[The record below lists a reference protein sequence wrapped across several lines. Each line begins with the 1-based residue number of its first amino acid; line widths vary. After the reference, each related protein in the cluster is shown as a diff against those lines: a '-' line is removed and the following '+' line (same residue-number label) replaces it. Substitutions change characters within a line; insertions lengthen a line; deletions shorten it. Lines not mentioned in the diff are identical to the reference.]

1 MRTSVHKRD
10 GSPVNVLRPTLDPL
24 CTGAA
29 FAGLDL
35 LVTAVLVLDERF
47 IIRYANPAA
56 ENLFALSRNLM
67 LQQALDDVF
76 TRDDALA
83 AALESAR
90 THKAGYSDYD
100 VKLSAI
106 GRVDVHHLICSVMPI
121 EMPATLQAAAA
132 DPGYLLEM
140 RPITQQIKAAREER
154 ILDQTQANRELV
166 RNLAHEIRNP
176 LGGIRGAAQLLDAEL
191 DRADLREYTRVVM
204 HEADRLQSLMDRMLT
219 PHRLPQVGALN
230 IHEVVE
236 RVRSVMLA
244 EYPDGLVVRRDYDT
258 SLPLLAGDRE
268 QILQAVLNIVRN
280 AAQAMGGQG
289 RIVLR
294 TRIARSVTLARR
306 RYRQAI
312 TLQVIDDGPGIPES
326 VRERIFYPLVSAR
339 EGGSGLGLTLAQT
352 FVNQHHGTIEFE
364 SVPGRTCFTVTLPIG
379 EDPGALP
386 RGDPPPASGAATGSH
401 PPAHLIA
408 AK

>member
-1 MRTSVHKRD
+1 M
-10 GSPVNVLRPTLDPL
+10 NVALPARDPL
-24 CTGAA
+24 SSGAA
-29 FAGLDL
+29 CAGLDL
-35 LVTAVLVLDERF
+35 LVTAVLILDERF
-47 IIRYANPAA
+47 IIRHANPAA

-67 LQQALDDVF
+67 LRQALDDVF
-76 TRDDALA
+76 TRDEALA

-90 THKAGYSDYD
+90 TNKAGYSDYD
-100 VKLSAI
+100 VKMSAI
-106 GRVDVHHLICSVMPI
+106 GRAEVHHLICSVTPI
-121 EMPATLQAAAA
+121 EVPVALPAATTAEH
-132 DPGYLLEM
+132 GYLLEM

-258 SLPLLAGDRE
+258 SLPLLTGDRE

-289 RIVLR
+289 QIVLR

-312 TLQVIDDGPGIPES
+312 TLQVIDNGPGIPES

-352 FVNQHHGTIEFE
+352 FINQHHGTVEFD

-379 EDPGALP
+379 DDPGAPP
-386 RGDPPPASGAATGSH
+386 RGDPPAPSTASAGSH
-401 PPAHLIA
+401 PPVHLIA

>member
-1 MRTSVHKRD
+1 MNES
-10 GSPVNVLRPTLDPL
+10 RPEADPQSA
-24 CTGAA
+24 GDP

-35 LVTAVLVLDERF
+35 LVTAVLILDDRF
-47 IIRYANPAA
+47 TIRYANPAA
-56 ENLFALSRNLM
+56 ENLFALSRNVM
-67 LQQALDDVF
+67 LQQTLDEVF
-76 TRDDALA
+76 SHDDALA
-83 AALESAR
+83 AALTSAR
-90 THKAGYSDYD
+90 VNRAGYSDYD
-100 VKLSAI
+100 VKLNAL
-106 GRVDVHHLICSVMPI
+106 GRSEVHHLICSVTPVDLP
-121 EMPATLQAAAA
+121 EALR
-132 DPGYLLEM
+132 YLLEM

-230 IHEVVE
+230 IHEVIE
-236 RVRSVMLA
+236 RVRSVILA
-244 EYPDGLVVRRDYDT
+244 EYPGTIRIRRDYDT
-258 SLPLLAGDRE
+258 SLPLLIGDRE

-280 AAQAMGGQG
+280 AAQAMNGEGE
-289 RIVLR
+289 IVLR
-294 TRIARSVTLARR
+294 TRIARSVTLARK

-326 VRERIFYPLVSAR
+326 VRERVFYPLVTGR

-364 SVPGRTCFTVTLPIG
+364 SEPGRTCFSITLPLA
-379 EDPGALP
+379 EDAGQGYPQVTAP
-386 RGDPPPASGAATGSH
+386 RGDGMASLTSST
-401 PPAHLIA
+401 LS

>member
-1 MRTSVHKRD
+1 M
-10 GSPVNVLRPTLDPL
+10 NVALPASDPL
-24 CTGAA
+24 SSGAA
-29 FAGLDL
+29 CAGLDL
-35 LVTAVLVLDERF
+35 LVTAVLILDERF
-47 IIRYANPAA
+47 IIRHANPAA

-67 LQQALDDVF
+67 LRQALDDVF
-76 TRDDALA
+76 TRDEALA

-90 THKAGYSDYD
+90 TNKAGYSDYD
-100 VKLSAI
+100 VKMSAI
-106 GRVDVHHLICSVMPI
+106 GRAEVHHLICSVTPI
-121 EMPATLQAAAA
+121 EVPVALPPATTAEH
-132 DPGYLLEM
+132 GYLLEM

-204 HEADRLQSLMDRMLT
+204 HEADRLQSLMDRLLT

-244 EYPDGLVVRRDYDT
+244 EYPEGLVVRRDYDT
-258 SLPLLAGDRE
+258 SLPLLTGDRE

-289 RIVLR
+289 QIVLR

-312 TLQVIDDGPGIPES
+312 TLQVIDNGPGIPES

-352 FVNQHHGTIEFE
+352 FVNQHHGTVEFD

-379 EDPGALP
+379 DDPGAPP
-386 RGDPPPASGAATGSH
+386 RGDPPAPSTASAGSH
-401 PPAHLIA
+401 PPVHLIA

>member
-1 MRTSVHKRD
+1 MSE
-10 GSPVNVLRPTLDPL
+10 PRPLLDTLS
-24 CTGAA
+24 TGAA

-67 LQQALDDVF
+67 LQQALDEVF

-83 AALESAR
+83 AALDSAR
-90 THKAGYSDYD
+90 TNKAGYSDYD

-106 GRVDVHHLICSVMPI
+106 GRVDVHHLICSVMPVDL
-121 EMPATLQAAAA
+121 PADARAGAPV
-132 DPGYLLEM
+132 DHGYLLEM

-219 PHRLPQVGALN
+219 PHRLPQVCALN
-230 IHEVVE
+230 IHEVIE

-244 EYPDGLVVRRDYDT
+244 EYPEGLGVKRDYDT
-258 SLPLLAGDRE
+258 SLPMITGDRE

-280 AAQAMGGQG
+280 AAQAMNGHGQ
-289 RIVLR
+289 IVLR

-312 TLQVIDDGPGIPES
+312 TLQVIDDGPGIPDS
-326 VRERIFYPLVSAR
+326 VRERVFYPLVSAR

-352 FVNQHHGTIEFE
+352 FVNQHHGTIEFD
-364 SVPGRTCFTVTLPIG
+364 SMPGRTCFTVTLPIG
-379 EDPGALP
+379 EDPGAPP
-386 RGDPPPASGAATGSH
+386 RGDAAAQSPSH
-401 PPAHLIA
+401 SIA

>member
-1 MRTSVHKRD
+1 MNESRVPLDAFPSGTS
-10 GSPVNVLRPTLDPL
+10 
-24 CTGAA
+24 

-35 LVTAVLVLDERF
+35 LVTAVLILDERF

-67 LQQALDDVF
+67 LQHALEDVF
-76 TRDDALA
+76 TLDEALA
-83 AALESAR
+83 AALDSAR
-90 THKAGYSDYD
+90 TNKAGYSDYD
-100 VKLSAI
+100 VKLCAL
-106 GRVDVHHLICSVMPI
+106 GRADMHHLICSVMPVDL
-121 EMPATLQAAAA
+121 PG
-132 DPGYLLEM
+132 DPSVDQGYLLEM

-230 IHEVVE
+230 IHEVIE

-244 EYPDGLVVRRDYDT
+244 EYPDGLRVRRDYDT
-258 SLPLLAGDRE
+258 SLPLLTGDRE

-280 AAQAMGGQG
+280 AAQAMNGQG
-289 RIVLR
+289 EIVLR

-312 TLQVIDDGPGIPES
+312 TLQVIDNGPGIPDS
-326 VRERIFYPLVSAR
+326 VRERVFYPLVSAR

-364 SVPGRTCFTVTLPIG
+364 SAPGRTCFSVTLPIG
-379 EDPGALP
+379 ADAGTSH
-386 RGDPPPASGAATGSH
+386 PASH
-401 PPAHLIA
+401 INA

>member
-1 MRTSVHKRD
+1 MRTSIQKRI
-10 GSPVNVLRPTLDPL
+10 GGPVNEARSALGSFPAVP
-24 CTGAA
+24 A
-29 FAGLDL
+29 FAGLDM
-35 LVTAVLVLDERF
+35 LVTAVLIVDEQF
-47 IIRYANPAA
+47 VIRYANPAA
-56 ENLFALSRNLM
+56 ENLFGLSRNLM

-76 TRDDALA
+76 TRDEALA
-83 AALESAR
+83 AALDSAR
-90 THKAGYSDYD
+90 TNKAGYSDYD
-100 VKLSAI
+100 VKLSAM
-106 GRVDVHHLICSVMPI
+106 GRADRHHLICSVMPVDL
-121 EMPATLQAAAA
+121 PADLPGEASSVL
-132 DPGYLLEM
+132 GYLLEM

-230 IHEVVE
+230 IHEVIE

-244 EYPDGLVVRRDYDT
+244 EYPDGLVVKRDYDT
-258 SLPLLAGDRE
+258 SLPLLIGDRE

-280 AAQAMGGQG
+280 AAQAMSGQG
-289 RIVLR
+289 QIVLR

-312 TLQVIDDGPGIPES
+312 TLQVIDNGPGIPES
-326 VRERIFYPLVSAR
+326 VRERVFYPLVSAR

-352 FVNQHHGTIEFE
+352 FVSQHCGTIEFD
-364 SVPGRTCFTVTLPIG
+364 SAPGRTCFSVTLPLG
-379 EDPGALP
+379 DEGGTGP
-386 RGDPPPASGAATGSH
+386 RGEASGLSH
-401 PPAHLIA
+401 SNA

>member
-1 MRTSVHKRD
+1 MNE
-10 GSPVNVLRPTLDPL
+10 PRPALDPL
-24 CTGAA
+24 SSGSA

-35 LVTAVLVLDERF
+35 LVTAVLILDERF
-47 IIRYANPAA
+47 VIRYANPAA

-67 LQQALDDVF
+67 LQQALDEVF

-83 AALESAR
+83 AALDSAR
-90 THKAGYSDYD
+90 TNKAGYSDYD

-106 GRVDVHHLICSVMPI
+106 GRVDVHHLICSVMPV
-121 EMPATLQAAAA
+121 ELPVALQGEASGEH
-132 DPGYLLEM
+132 GYLLEM

-219 PHRLPQVGALN
+219 PHRLPQFGALN
-230 IHEVVE
+230 IHEVIE

-244 EYPDGLVVRRDYDT
+244 EYPEGLAVKRDYDT
-258 SLPLLAGDRE
+258 SLPLLTGDRE

-289 RIVLR
+289 QIILR

-326 VRERIFYPLVSAR
+326 VRERVFYPLVSAR

-352 FVNQHHGTIEFE
+352 FVNQHHGTIEFD
-364 SVPGRTCFTVTLPIG
+364 SMPGRTCFTVTLPIG
-379 EDPGALP
+379 EDPGAPP
-386 RGDPPPASGAATGSH
+386 RGDPAAHPSAHPASHTN
-401 PPAHLIA
+401 A

>member
-1 MRTSVHKRD
+1 
-10 GSPVNVLRPTLDPL
+10 VNESRPARDPL
-24 CTGAA
+24 STGTA
-29 FAGLDL
+29 FAGVDL
-35 LVTAVLVLDERF
+35 LVTAVLILDERF

-67 LQQALDDVF
+67 LQQALDEVF

-83 AALESAR
+83 AALDSAR
-90 THKAGYSDYD
+90 TNKAGYSDYD

-106 GRVDVHHLICSVMPI
+106 GRVDVHHLICSVMPVDL
-121 EMPATLQAAAA
+121 PADAQADAPA
-132 DPGYLLEM
+132 DAPVEHGYLLEM

-230 IHEVVE
+230 IHEVIE

-244 EYPDGLVVRRDYDT
+244 EYPDGLAVKRDYDT
-258 SLPLLAGDRE
+258 SLPLLTGDRE

-280 AAQAMGGQG
+280 AAQAMNGQG

-326 VRERIFYPLVSAR
+326 VRERVFYPLVSAR

-352 FVNQHHGTIEFE
+352 FVNQHHGTIEFD
-364 SVPGRTCFTVTLPIG
+364 SMPGRTCFTVTLPIG
-379 EDPGALP
+379 EGPGTPP
-386 RGDPPPASGAATGSH
+386 RGDPAAPGSH
-401 PPAHLIA
+401 LHCASHLNA

>member
-1 MRTSVHKRD
+1 MNEARSTL
-10 GSPVNVLRPTLDPL
+10 GSFPA
-24 CTGAA
+24 GSA
-29 FAGLDL
+29 FVGLEM
-35 LVTAVLVLDERF
+35 LVTAVLIVDEQF
-47 IIRYANPAA
+47 VIRYANPAA
-56 ENLFALSRNLM
+56 ENLFGLSRNLM
-67 LQQALDDVF
+67 LEQALDDVF
-76 TRDDALA
+76 TRDEALA
-83 AALESAR
+83 AALDSAR
-90 THKAGYSDYD
+90 TNKAGYSDYD
-100 VKLSAI
+100 VKLSAV
-106 GRVDVHHLICSVMPI
+106 GRADRHHLICSVQPVDLTG
-121 EMPATLQAAAA
+121 EASSDL
-132 DPGYLLEM
+132 GYLLEM

-230 IHEVVE
+230 IHEVIE

-258 SLPLLAGDRE
+258 SLPLLTGDRE

-280 AAQAMGGQG
+280 AAQAMSGQG
-289 RIVLR
+289 QIVLR

-312 TLQVIDDGPGIPES
+312 TLQVIDNGPGIPES
-326 VRERIFYPLVSAR
+326 VRERVFYPLVSAR

-352 FVNQHHGTIEFE
+352 FVSQHCGTIEFD
-364 SVPGRTCFTVTLPIG
+364 SAPGRTCFSVTLPLG
-379 EDPGALP
+379 DEGGTGP
-386 RGDPPPASGAATGSH
+386 RSEPAGPFHSNAV
-401 PPAHLIA
+401 
-408 AK
+408 K

>member
-1 MRTSVHKRD
+1 
-10 GSPVNVLRPTLDPL
+10 VNEPRPARDPL
-24 CTGAA
+24 SLSTGVA

-35 LVTAVLVLDERF
+35 LVTAVLILDERF

-67 LQQALDDVF
+67 LQQGLDDVF

-83 AALESAR
+83 AALDSAR
-90 THKAGYSDYD
+90 TNKAGYSDYD

-121 EMPATLQAAAA
+121 DLPASTPGGGPG
-132 DPGYLLEM
+132 DHGYLLEM

-230 IHEVVE
+230 IHEVIE

-244 EYPDGLVVRRDYDT
+244 EYPDGLVVKRDYDT
-258 SLPLLAGDRE
+258 SLPLLTGDRE

-280 AAQAMGGQG
+280 AAQAMNGQG
-289 RIVLR
+289 QVVLR

-326 VRERIFYPLVSAR
+326 VRERVFYPLVSAR

-352 FVNQHHGTIEFE
+352 FVNQHHGSIEFD
-364 SVPGRTCFTVTLPIG
+364 SIPGRTCFTITLPIG
-379 EDPGALP
+379 EDTGAPP
-386 RGDPPPASGAATGSH
+386 RGDTAAQATAASSPHSASH
-401 PPAHLIA
+401 TNA

>member
-1 MRTSVHKRD
+1 MNESRV
-10 GSPVNVLRPTLDPL
+10 PLDAFPSG
-24 CTGAA
+24 TP

-35 LVTAVLVLDERF
+35 LVTAVLILDEHF

-67 LQQALDDVF
+67 LQHALEDVF
-76 TRDDALA
+76 TLDEALA
-83 AALESAR
+83 AALDSAR
-90 THKAGYSDYD
+90 TNKAGYSDYD
-100 VKLSAI
+100 VKLCAL
-106 GRVDVHHLICSVMPI
+106 GRADMHHLICSVMPVDL
-121 EMPATLQAAAA
+121 PG
-132 DPGYLLEM
+132 DPSVDQGYLLEM

-230 IHEVVE
+230 IHEVIE

-244 EYPDGLVVRRDYDT
+244 EYPEGLRVRRDYDT
-258 SLPLLAGDRE
+258 SLPLLTGDRE

-280 AAQAMGGQG
+280 AAQAMNGQG
-289 RIVLR
+289 EIVLR

-312 TLQVIDDGPGIPES
+312 TLQVIDNGPGIPES
-326 VRERIFYPLVSAR
+326 VRERVFYPLVSAR

-364 SVPGRTCFTVTLPIG
+364 SAPGRTCFSVTLPIG
-379 EDPGALP
+379 ADAGASH
-386 RGDPPPASGAATGSH
+386 PASH
-401 PPAHLIA
+401 INA

>member
-1 MRTSVHKRD
+1 VTPIEV
-10 GSPVNVLRPTLDPL
+10 PVAL
-24 CTGAA
+24 
-29 FAGLDL
+29 
-35 LVTAVLVLDERF
+35 
-47 IIRYANPAA
+47 PAA
-56 ENLFALSRNLM
+56 TTAE
-67 LQQALDDVF
+67 
-76 TRDDALA
+76 
-83 AALESAR
+83 
-90 THKAGYSDYD
+90 H
-100 VKLSAI
+100 
-106 GRVDVHHLICSVMPI
+106 
-121 EMPATLQAAAA
+121 
-132 DPGYLLEM
+132 GYLLEM

-258 SLPLLAGDRE
+258 SLPLLTGDRE

-289 RIVLR
+289 QIVLR

-312 TLQVIDDGPGIPES
+312 TLQVIDNGPGIPES

-352 FVNQHHGTIEFE
+352 FINQHHGTVEFD

-379 EDPGALP
+379 DDPGAPP
-386 RGDPPPASGAATGSH
+386 RGDPPAPSTASAGSH
-401 PPAHLIA
+401 PPVHLIA

>member
-1 MRTSVHKRD
+1 MNESRVPLDTFPSGTS
-10 GSPVNVLRPTLDPL
+10 
-24 CTGAA
+24 

-35 LVTAVLVLDERF
+35 LVTAVLILDERF

-67 LQQALDDVF
+67 LQHALDDVF

-83 AALESAR
+83 AALDSAR
-90 THKAGYSDYD
+90 TNKAGYSDYD
-100 VKLSAI
+100 VKLSAL
-106 GRVDVHHLICSVMPI
+106 GRADVHHLICSVMPVDLPG
-121 EMPATLQAAAA
+121 ESSVDM
-132 DPGYLLEM
+132 GYLLEM

-230 IHEVVE
+230 IHEVIE

-244 EYPDGLVVRRDYDT
+244 EYPDGLRVRRDYDT
-258 SLPLLAGDRE
+258 SLPLLTGDRE

-280 AAQAMGGQG
+280 AAQAMNGQG
-289 RIVLR
+289 EIVLR

-312 TLQVIDDGPGIPES
+312 TLQVIDNGPGIPDS
-326 VRERIFYPLVSAR
+326 VRERVFYPLVSAR

-364 SVPGRTCFTVTLPIG
+364 SMPGRTCFSVTLPIG
-379 EDPGALP
+379 EDAGAP
-386 RGDPPPASGAATGSH
+386 HTASH
-401 PPAHLIA
+401 INA

>member
-1 MRTSVHKRD
+1 MNESRVPLGASLYGTS
-10 GSPVNVLRPTLDPL
+10 
-24 CTGAA
+24 
-29 FAGLDL
+29 FAGLEL
-35 LVTAVLVLDERF
+35 LVTAVLILDEHF

-67 LQQALDDVF
+67 LQHALEDVF
-76 TRDDALA
+76 TLDEALA
-83 AALESAR
+83 AALDSAR
-90 THKAGYSDYD
+90 TNKAGYSDYD
-100 VKLSAI
+100 VKLCAL
-106 GRVDVHHLICSVMPI
+106 GRADTHYLICSVMPVGL
-121 EMPATLQAAAA
+121 PG
-132 DPGYLLEM
+132 DPSVDPSYLIEM

-219 PHRLPQVGALN
+219 PHRLPLVGALN
-230 IHEVVE
+230 IHEVIE

-244 EYPDGLVVRRDYDT
+244 EYPGGLRVRRDYDT
-258 SLPLLAGDRE
+258 SLPLLTGDRE

-280 AAQAMGGQG
+280 AAQAMDGQG
-289 RIVLR
+289 EILLR

-312 TLQVIDDGPGIPES
+312 TLQVIDNGPGIPDS
-326 VRERIFYPLVSAR
+326 VRERVFYPLVSAR

-364 SVPGRTCFTVTLPIG
+364 SAPGRTCFSVTLPIG
-379 EDPGALP
+379 ADVGNSRP
-386 RGDPPPASGAATGSH
+386 GSH
-401 PPAHLIA
+401 IDA

>member
-1 MRTSVHKRD
+1 MRTSIQKPIGGTVN
-10 GSPVNVLRPTLDPL
+10 PVRPAPDPFH
-24 CTGAA
+24 ADPA
-29 FAGLDL
+29 FAGLEL
-35 LVTAVLVLDERF
+35 LVTAVLILDERF
-47 IIRYANPAA
+47 VIRYANPAA

-67 LQQALDDVF
+67 LAQALDEVF
-76 TRDDALA
+76 THDGALA
-83 AALESAR
+83 AALEAAR
-90 THKAGYSDYD
+90 IHKAGYSDYD
-100 VKLSAI
+100 VKLAAL
-106 GRVDVHHLICSVMPI
+106 GRSEQHHLICSVLPVDL
-121 EMPATLQAAAA
+121 PQADAS

-230 IHEVVE
+230 IHEVLE

-244 EYPDGLVVRRDYDT
+244 EYPEGLSIRRDYDT
-258 SLPLLAGDRE
+258 SLPLLTGDRE

-280 AAQAMGGQG
+280 AAQALDGNGQ
-289 RIVLR
+289 IVLR

-306 RYRQAI
+306 RYRHAI
-312 TLQVIDDGPGIPES
+312 NLQVIDNGPGIPES
-326 VRERIFYPLVSAR
+326 VRERVFYPLVSAR

-352 FVNQHHGTIEFE
+352 FINQHHGTIEFE
-364 SVPGRTCFTVTLPIG
+364 SVPGRTSFTVILPLG
-379 EDPGALP
+379 EDTGAV
-386 RGDPPPASGAATGSH
+386 RGDGAASH
-401 PPAHLIA
+401 SNAV
-408 AK
+408 K

>member
-1 MRTSVHKRD
+1 MRTSIQKRSSD
-10 GSPVNVLRPTLDPL
+10 SVNEARAQLGSFPAST
-24 CTGAA
+24 A
-29 FAGLDL
+29 FAGLEL
-35 LVTAVLVLDERF
+35 LVTAVLILDERF
-47 IIRYANPAA
+47 IIRHANPAA

-67 LQQALDDVF
+67 LQQALEDVF
-76 TRDDALA
+76 TRDDALS
-83 AALESAR
+83 AALDSAR
-90 THKAGYSDYD
+90 ANKAGYSDYD
-100 VKLSAI
+100 VKLSAV
-106 GRVDVHHLICSVMPI
+106 GRAEVHHLICSVTPV
-121 EMPATLQAAAA
+121 ELPADTSA

-230 IHEVVE
+230 IHEVIE
-236 RVRSVMLA
+236 RVRSVILA
-244 EYPDGLVVRRDYDT
+244 EYPEGLVVRRDYDT
-258 SLPLLAGDRE
+258 SLPLLTGDRE

-280 AAQAMGGQG
+280 AAQAMSGQG
-289 RIVLR
+289 QIVLR
-294 TRIARSVTLARR
+294 TRIARSVTLVRR

-312 TLQVIDDGPGIPES
+312 TLQVIDNGPGIPES
-326 VRERIFYPLVSAR
+326 VRERVFYPLVSAR

-352 FVNQHHGTIEFE
+352 FVSQHHGTIEFD
-364 SVPGRTCFTVTLPIG
+364 SVPGRTCFSVTLPLG
-379 EDPGALP
+379 EDAGTVP
-386 RGDPPPASGAATGSH
+386 RGEPVGPSH
-401 PPAHLIA
+401 SSHSSHSFHSIA

>member
-1 MRTSVHKRD
+1 MNESRV
-10 GSPVNVLRPTLDPL
+10 PLDAFPSG
-24 CTGAA
+24 TP

-35 LVTAVLVLDERF
+35 LVTAVLILDEHF

-67 LQQALDDVF
+67 LQHALDDVF

-83 AALESAR
+83 AALDSAR
-90 THKAGYSDYD
+90 TNKAGYSDYD
-100 VKLSAI
+100 VKLSAL
-106 GRVDVHHLICSVMPI
+106 GRADMHHLICSVMPVDL
-121 EMPATLQAAAA
+121 PG
-132 DPGYLLEM
+132 DPSVDQGYLLEM

-230 IHEVVE
+230 IHEVIE

-244 EYPDGLVVRRDYDT
+244 EYPDGLRVRRDYDT
-258 SLPLLAGDRE
+258 SLPLLTGDRE

-280 AAQAMGGQG
+280 AAQAMNGQG
-289 RIVLR
+289 EIVLR

-312 TLQVIDDGPGIPES
+312 TLQVIDNGPGIPDS
-326 VRERIFYPLVSAR
+326 VRERVFYPLVSAR

-364 SVPGRTCFTVTLPIG
+364 SAPGRTCFSVTLPIG
-379 EDPGALP
+379 TDAGTSY
-386 RGDPPPASGAATGSH
+386 PASH
-401 PPAHLIA
+401 INA

>member
-1 MRTSVHKRD
+1 MNEARAEP
-10 GSPVNVLRPTLDPL
+10 GFPA
-24 CTGAA
+24 GAA

-35 LVTAVLVLDERF
+35 LVTAVLILDERF
-47 IIRYANPAA
+47 IIRYVNPAA

-67 LQQALDDVF
+67 LQHAIDDVF

-83 AALESAR
+83 AALDSAR
-90 THKAGYSDYD
+90 TNKAGYSDYD
-100 VKLSAI
+100 VKLSAL
-106 GRVDVHHLICSVMPI
+106 GRADVHHLICSVMPVD
-121 EMPATLQAAAA
+121 LQGDASA
-132 DPGYLLEM
+132 DLGYLLEM
-140 RPITQQIKAAREER
+140 RPISQQIKAAREER

-230 IHEVVE
+230 IHEVIE

-244 EYPDGLVVRRDYDT
+244 EYPDALVVKRDYDT
-258 SLPLLAGDRE
+258 SLPLLIGDRE
-268 QILQAVLNIVRN
+268 QILQAMLNIVRN
-280 AAQAMGGQG
+280 AAQAMEGNGQ
-289 RIVLR
+289 IVLR

-312 TLQVIDDGPGIPES
+312 TLQVIDNGPGIPDS
-326 VRERIFYPLVSAR
+326 VRERVFYPLVSAR

-352 FVNQHHGTIEFE
+352 FVNQHHGTIEFD
-364 SVPGRTCFTVTLPIG
+364 SVPGRTCFTVTLPLG
-379 EDPGALP
+379 EDAGAPP
-386 RGDPPPASGAATGSH
+386 RGDPTAGSH
-401 PPAHLIA
+401 PGSQPGSYPASPPVSHPVSNTNV

>member
-1 MRTSVHKRD
+1 M
-10 GSPVNVLRPTLDPL
+10 NVALPARDPL
-24 CTGAA
+24 SSGAA

-35 LVTAVLVLDERF
+35 LVTAVLILDERF
-47 IIRYANPAA
+47 IIRHANPAA

-67 LQQALDDVF
+67 LRQALDDVF
-76 TRDDALA
+76 TRDEALA

-90 THKAGYSDYD
+90 TNKAGYSDYD
-100 VKLSAI
+100 VKMSAI
-106 GRVDVHHLICSVMPI
+106 GRAEVHHLICSVTPI
-121 EMPATLQAAAA
+121 EVPVALPPATTAEH
-132 DPGYLLEM
+132 GYLLEM

-258 SLPLLAGDRE
+258 SLPLLTGDRE

-289 RIVLR
+289 QIVLR

-312 TLQVIDDGPGIPES
+312 TLQVIDNGPGIPES

-352 FVNQHHGTIEFE
+352 FINQHHGTVEFD

-379 EDPGALP
+379 DDPGAPP
-386 RGDPPPASGAATGSH
+386 RGDPPAPSTASAGSH
-401 PPAHLIA
+401 PPVHLIA